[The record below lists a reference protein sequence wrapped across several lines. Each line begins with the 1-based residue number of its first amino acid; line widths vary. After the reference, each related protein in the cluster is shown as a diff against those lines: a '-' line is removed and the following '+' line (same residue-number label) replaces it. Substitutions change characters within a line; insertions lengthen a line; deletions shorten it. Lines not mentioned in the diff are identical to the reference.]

1 MVIALLL
8 ASDFPTE
15 NPCRQ
20 KRNYS
25 YTKKLHHLSNEH
37 MNHSNKLLAIKLT
50 HTLIWSFFFFVIVY
64 ILYSGI
70 TNRVTTFTWIG
81 IGLIIAEGF
90 ILIVFKMF
98 CPLTLLA
105 RKYSDSQ
112 KENFDIFLPN
122 WLAKHN
128 KLIFT
133 SIFIVGLILVV
144 TRVAQNQ

>member
-1 MVIALLL
+1 
-8 ASDFPTE
+8 
-15 NPCRQ
+15 
-20 KRNYS
+20 
-25 YTKKLHHLSNEH
+25 
-37 MNHSNKLLAIKLT
+37 MNQTNKLLAIKLI
-50 HTLIWSFFFFVIVY
+50 HTLIWAFFVFVIFY

-70 TNRVTTFTWIG
+70 TNRINTFTWIG
-81 IGLIIAEGF
+81 IGLIIGEGF
-90 ILIVFKMF
+90 VLLVFKLF

-144 TRVAQNQ
+144 AKVIQNQ